1 MKILIT
7 GGLGFIGV
15 NTAIKLSKNNE
26 VYVLDN
32 FSRKGNQE
40 NLKEINEDKIKI
52 IYRDIRNFFDMEE
65 VFKNVKPDVIIHL
78 AGQVAVTTSIKNP
91 REDFEINTLGTFNI
105 LECMRTHAP
114 NSSLLYASTNK
125 VYGEFNQ
132 DVIEEEL
139 NYKYKNITGID
150 ENMMLDFHS
159 PYGCSKGSADQ
170 YVRDYSRTYG
180 LKTVVLRQSC
190 IYGENQFGVED
201 QGWVAWFTIA
211 TTFNQE
217 ITIYGNGKQVRDV
230 LHIDDLVDLYEKII
244 NNLDICSGKIY
255 NIGGGPKNSM
265 SILQLINLLK
275 TKHYVNYKFGDWR
288 VGDQKIYISNIDKI
302 NRDINWEPK
311 INVVYGI
318 EKLHKWVTN
327 NENKFKKL
335 KLIK

>member
-15 NTAIKLSKNNE
+15 NAAIKLSNNNE
-26 VYVLDN
+26 IYILDN

-40 NLKEINEDKIKI
+40 NLKEIDENKIKI

-65 VFKNVKPDVIIHL
+65 VFKQIKPDVIIHL
-78 AGQVAVTTSIKNP
+78 AGQVAVTTSVKNP

-105 LECMRTHAP
+105 LECIRLYTP

-125 VYGEFNQ
+125 VYGEFKE

-139 NYKYKNITGID
+139 KYKYQNITGID

-180 LKTVVLRQSC
+180 IKTVVLRQSC

-211 TTFNQE
+211 AAFNQK
-217 ITIYGNGKQVRDV
+217 ITVYGNGKQVRDI
-230 LHIDDLVDLYEKII
+230 LHVDDLVDLYEKII
-244 NNLDICSGKIY
+244 NNIDVCVGKIY

-265 SILQLINLLK
+265 SILELLNFLK
-275 TKHYVNYKFGDWR
+275 IKHNVNYKFDECR
-288 VGDQKIYISNIDKI
+288 IGDQKIYISNIGKI
-302 NRDINWEPK
+302 KHDINWEPK
-311 INVVYGI
+311 INIVDGF
-318 EKLHKWVTN
+318 EKLHKWVIK
-327 NENKFKKL
+327 NEKKFKTL
-335 KLIK
+335 NLIK